1 MEKKINFQLLSI
13 FILASLLIVS
23 TLAKNPLF
31 IFGDSIL
38 DAGNNNY
45 INTSTLVQANIRP
58 YGITFF
64 HFPTG
69 RFSDGR
75 IISDFIA
82 EHANLPFIP
91 PFLQPG
97 KHHFYNGVNFASAAA
112 GALAE
117 TNQGLVIDFHMQLQ
131 NYKKVEKLFRH
142 KFGEVEAKKR
152 LTSAVYLF
160 SIGANDYLSLFL
172 TNSSILTT
180 YTKSEYVELVIGN
193 ITSVITEIYNTG
205 GRKFAFLNVP
215 KIGCVPVSRISN
227 ADGECNTE
235 PSEYA
240 MLHNRALF
248 HVLEELKMKLP
259 GFKYSFYDFYTCAQ
273 QRIDYPSKYGF
284 KEGKTACCG
293 TGKFRGIWS
302 CGGTRLV
309 KEFELCENVNDY
321 VFWDSTHFTEK
332 VYEQLADEMWNLH
345 SYGSHSIK
353 ELFYL
358 S

>member
-1 MEKKINFQLLSI
+1 MILLVYHLIRVIMGFDIN
-13 FILASLLIVS
+13 
-23 TLAKNPLF
+23 
-31 IFGDSIL
+31 
-38 DAGNNNY
+38 
-45 INTSTLVQANIRP
+45 
-58 YGITFF
+58 
-64 HFPTG
+64 
-69 RFSDGR
+69 
-75 IISDFIA
+75 
-82 EHANLPFIP
+82 
-91 PFLQPG
+91 LQ
-97 KHHFYNGVNFASAAA
+97 
-112 GALAE
+112 
-117 TNQGLVIDFHMQLQ
+117 VIDFHMQLQ
-131 NYKKVEKLFRH
+131 NYKQVEELFRH

-180 YTKSEYVELVIGN
+180 YTKSEYVDMVIGN
-193 ITSVITEIYNTG
+193 ITYVITEIYNTG

-227 ADGECNTE
+227 ANGECNTE

-240 MLHNRALF
+240 MLHNKALF
-248 HVLEELKMKLP
+248 HVLEELKLKLP
-259 GFKYSFYDFYTCAQ
+259 GFKFSLYDFSTYAQ

-302 CGGTRLV
+302 CGGARLV